1 MRLIRDRCGDG
12 ITKSSGPGPLAFEN
26 TNPYRLGG
34 RGSPQHG
41 APLPPERHLQRTA
54 CQRQTPTLAP
64 DTPYSTRKPKSG
76 CLRALGAKSAKTLP
90 GKFLE
95 CSTSQTPKLT
105 NRRQRP
111 RGGATPKPR
120 STYDTIRA
128 IRPKS
133 PKNTMSCSAPQAAK
147 KSVFALH
154 TAFSSDF
161 YDMLS
166 TFSELVRPD
175 FEISD

>member
-76 CLRALGAKSAKTLP
+76 CLRALGAKSAKALP

-105 NRRQRP
+105 NRRRRRRHP
-111 RGGATPKPR
+111 KTPIHIR
-120 STYDTIRA
+120 HDTRA

-133 PKNTMSCSAPQAAK
+133 PKSTMSCSAPQAAK
-147 KSVFALH
+147 KSVSRFTLRFQVIF
-154 TAFSSDF
+154 T
-161 YDMLS
+161 
-166 TFSELVRPD
+166 TCCRP
-175 FEISD
+175 SASW